1 VPSNFDLHL
10 NMSNDKNYGHAE
22 QIAAVEIVKKL
33 VLSVICTLT
42 YEDMLGLRVNSR
54 CDLVK

>member
-1 VPSNFDLHL
+1 
-10 NMSNDKNYGHAE
+10 MSNDKNYGHAE